1 MNQERTRICN
11 QGRRNPWPVD
21 RAKPEKAIADHYTRA
36 DGKRKQGKNALSK
49 QGMEVYYAT
58 LTPALV
64 CHRAKTGPVLFVLA
78 GQSEQGRMYG
88 TVLKKGM
95 IMAAMLAIAL
105 SAAAADRSADPPPSY
120 LTRLA
125 CRIAV
130 RNPGSLSIKPLI
142 DRNID
147 TMSEQQADRS
157 VSATLSNG
165 QILTAIVQHVYVT
178 LPRDRFNITLLL
190 DGKPHTRINHIDL
203 DIFTETTIADQSYL
217 LHCFRDFERDP
228 DIQ

>member
-1 MNQERTRICN
+1 
-11 QGRRNPWPVD
+11 
-21 RAKPEKAIADHYTRA
+21 
-36 DGKRKQGKNALSK
+36 
-49 QGMEVYYAT
+49 
-58 LTPALV
+58 
-64 CHRAKTGPVLFVLA
+64 
-78 GQSEQGRMYG
+78 
-88 TVLKKGM
+88 
-95 IMAAMLAIAL
+95 
-105 SAAAADRSADPPPSY
+105 
-120 LTRLA
+120 
-125 CRIAV
+125 
-130 RNPGSLSIKPLI
+130 
-142 DRNID
+142 
-147 TMSEQQADRS
+147 MSEQQADRS